1 MKRREF
7 IAGLLVAASLR
18 QARAQQPAKVYRI
31 AIVTLGIPIAEITET
46 SNPFYRAFFRAL
58 HRFEYIEG
66 RNLIVER
73 YSPERPTVEM
83 ARDVLRSKPD
93 VIFSIGQW
101 VRILKPLTTIPIV
114 AILGDPVGLGL
125 VASLAHPG
133 GNITGVSVDAGPEV
147 EIKRLELLKET
158 FRQASR
164 VGVLAAGYYYLSEL
178 VRGGLAREQF
188 REAAQRL
195 GLLLLASRL
204 EGTLQEV
211 EYRRFFEMMAQEH
224 ADSLFVGGEPESWGH
239 RRLIVELAEKNRLPT
254 IYPYREYVEA
264 GGLMAYS
271 VDFVELWT
279 QAAGCIA
286 QVLNGASPGDIPI
299 YQATKFELVI
309 NLKAA
314 NAIGLTS
321 PPYLVARAAQVIE
334 KVEHPCCRL
343 LRLLRSESG
352 ASRTPVRPPSPWQ
365 LIGV

>member
-7 IAGLLVAASLR
+7 IAGLLAAASSR
-18 QARAQQPAKVYRI
+18 QARAQQPAKVHRI
-31 AIVTLGIPIAEITET
+31 AVVTLGIPIAEITET
-46 SNPFYRAFFRAL
+46 SNPFYRAFFHELR
-58 HRFEYIEG
+58 RFGYIEG

-83 ARDVLRSKPD
+83 ARDVLRWKPD

-158 FRQASR
+158 FPQASR
-164 VGVLAAGYYYLSEL
+164 VGVLAAGYYLSEL

-195 GLLLLASRL
+195 GVLLLAPRL
-204 EGTLQEV
+204 EGTLQET

-239 RRLIVELAEKNRLPT
+239 RRLIVELAEKNRLPA
-254 IYPYREYVEA
+254 IYPYRQYVEA
-264 GGLMAYS
+264 GGFMAYS

-279 QAAGCIA
+279 QAVGCIA
-286 QVLNGASPGDIPI
+286 QILNGASPGDIPI
-299 YQATKFELVI
+299 YQAAKFALVI

-314 NAIGLTS
+314 NALGLTIS
-321 PPYLVARAAQVIE
+321 PPLLARADEVIE
-334 KVEHPCCRL
+334 
-343 LRLLRSESG
+343 
-352 ASRTPVRPPSPWQ
+352 
-365 LIGV
+365 